1 MAKVS
6 RLMADDAP
14 DGDRRGKSQP
24 TQSTSVPNL
33 MDRVRLEHEMDRIKR
48 ERDRKQKSLEN
59 RIGQSQKAGRPIPKA
74 VIKMHR
80 QQINGMTIQVE
91 EILQKILKMDEES

>member
-14 DGDRRGKSQP
+14 DDDRRGKSQP

-48 ERDRKQKSLEN
+48 ERDRKQKGLEN
-59 RIGQSQKAGRPIPKA
+59 RIKQSQRDGRPIPKT
-74 VIKMHR
+74 VIKIQR
-80 QQINGMTIQVE
+80 QQINGLTIQVE